1 MQKTFKKWYSSILFD
16 NNNII
21 SQSTQHFIGSV
32 YMNTA
37 SHTFIIDTEEE
48 NVNSLEFAFHKT
60 LNNDIPINLKSNA
73 S

>member
-1 MQKTFKKWYSSILFD
+1 
-16 NNNII
+16 
-21 SQSTQHFIGSV
+21 
-32 YMNTA
+32 MNTA

-73 S
+73 SWITINKIK